1 MAVEEVVVD
10 ASALAAVLFGEPMEG
25 RIGPILDRVTP
36 IAPSLLAYEIANVA
50 LYKIGLYPDRSE
62 SIRAAIRLFER
73 MIIEYFPVPPQPLV
87 DLARDTGLS
96 CYDAVYLWLSRE
108 TGVPLLTLDRRLSL
122 GAQSLGLP
130 VVDHS

>member
-1 MAVEEVVVD
+1 MAVEAVVVD

-50 LYKIGLYPDRSE
+50 L
-62 SIRAAIRLFER
+62 
-73 MIIEYFPVPPQPLV
+73 Q
-87 DLARDTGLS
+87 
-96 CYDAVYLWLSRE
+96 
-108 TGVPLLTLDRRLSL
+108 PLLTLDRQLSI
-122 GAQSLGLP
+122 GARSLGLP